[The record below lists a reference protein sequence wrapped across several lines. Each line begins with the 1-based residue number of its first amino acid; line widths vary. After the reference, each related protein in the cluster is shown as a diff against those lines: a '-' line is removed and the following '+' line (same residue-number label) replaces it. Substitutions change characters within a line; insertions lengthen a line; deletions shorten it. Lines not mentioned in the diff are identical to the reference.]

1 MSKKIIFIIVFLVIV
16 TFCIYQGFIKKEEP
30 SFSLEK
36 VSRGT
41 ILQEVSETGQVKKG
55 EELNLGFNNAGKIEK
70 IYVQEGDEVK
80 EGTSL
85 AELETDSLYIQLEE
99 AGAAKNI
106 VQTQLNKLLAGAA
119 PEEIKIAE
127 TVVSNAEISL
137 NNVKQNLE
145 DTKKICQENL
155 DSAYE
160 DAINVLDA
168 AYLEGEKSLNLVDT
182 IFQTYFLPGDQPWV
196 ATKENKEKIS
206 NALKEVKPYLDAAKT
221 NPEDENINKALAEM
235 ANSLVKTQEAL
246 AGVRQTVED
255 PNYRDIVSSAD
266 KTSLDNQRT
275 SINTA
280 SINITNSQQTISS
293 TKLTNELSINTA
305 QAKVSTAEGELSA
318 AKNELLKITSPPR
331 QEDIDLYRAQI
342 TQADAKIQL
351 LEKQIRETILKS
363 PTDGKIT
370 KINKRIGEMIQPM
383 LAESILSLIPT
394 SPFEVEV
401 NIYEEEIVK
410 VKSGDPVDISLVAFP
425 DKIFKGKV
433 LSINPAEKLIERVVY
448 YEVTIGFIEEPPEG
462 VKPGMTADIVIK
474 TASREN
480 VLIVPEDAVVE
491 KDGKTIAR
499 VFKDG
504 FAKEQEI
511 EIGLRG
517 SNNMIEVV
525 SGLKE
530 GEEVIIK

>member
-206 NALKEVKPYLDAAKT
+206 NALK
-221 NPEDENINKALAEM
+221 
-235 ANSLVKTQEAL
+235 
-246 AGVRQTVED
+246 G
-255 PNYRDIVSSAD
+255 
-266 KTSLDNQRT
+266 
-275 SINTA
+275 
-280 SINITNSQQTISS
+280 
-293 TKLTNELSINTA
+293 
-305 QAKVSTAEGELSA
+305 
-318 AKNELLKITSPPR
+318 
-331 QEDIDLYRAQI
+331 
-342 TQADAKIQL
+342 
-351 LEKQIRETILKS
+351 
-363 PTDGKIT
+363 
-370 KINKRIGEMIQPM
+370 
-383 LAESILSLIPT
+383 
-394 SPFEVEV
+394 
-401 NIYEEEIVK
+401 
-410 VKSGDPVDISLVAFP
+410 
-425 DKIFKGKV
+425 
-433 LSINPAEKLIERVVY
+433 
-448 YEVTIGFIEEPPEG
+448 
-462 VKPGMTADIVIK
+462 
-474 TASREN
+474 
-480 VLIVPEDAVVE
+480 
-491 KDGKTIAR
+491 
-499 VFKDG
+499 
-504 FAKEQEI
+504 
-511 EIGLRG
+511 
-517 SNNMIEVV
+517 
-525 SGLKE
+525 
-530 GEEVIIK
+530 